1 MHLNGERASPGLALP
16 LAAGTLAEAG
26 EVLLADSHVAGG
38 VSWAGVVYQ
47 DFEVHL
53 GFAAE
58 TLDVGLKVAL
68 VGADGAAKGVVVLK
82 GGAEAEGQ
90 NGGELEAVC
99 NDAGVVFGSLLIKIC
114 AIFWSVFRDDDCEI
128 AGREEECLITG
139 DA

>member
-53 GFAAE
+53 GFPAQPRYAHPKGTAIGSYRLPEGFIAVENGSE
-58 TLDVGLKVAL
+58 TERK
-68 VGADGAAKGVVVLK
+68 DGAVPETDTNYPRVF
-82 GGAEAEGQ
+82 Q
-90 NGGELEAVC
+90 NGL
-99 NDAGVVFGSLLIKIC
+99 VF
-114 AIFWSVFRDDDCEI
+114 
-128 AGREEECLITG
+128 
-139 DA
+139 